1 MGDWAMPVHARYH
14 AGMEDKL
21 LNVSSAAFEKID
33 SVRRSNDFPEACLRV
48 AIRDRQGIRFTY
60 EIALE
65 HPRDRRDD
73 DQVVELPNL
82 TVHVDPGSAQ
92 HLAGAIVDVDASV
105 PGGALKIL
113 NPNEGWADPLA
124 RRVQEVLDTQVNP
137 GVAAHGGFVSLL
149 EVKDNVA
156 YIELGGGCQGCAQVD
171 VTLKQGIE
179 VAIQRQ
185 VPEIVAIRDTTDH
198 ASGTN
203 PYFQA
208 SKK

>member
-1 MGDWAMPVHARYH
+1 MAAMD
-14 AGMEDKL
+14 DKL
-21 LNVSSAAFEKID
+21 LNVSSAAFDKID
-33 SVRRSNDFPEACLRV
+33 SVRRSNSFPDACLRV
-48 AIRDRQGIRFTY
+48 AIRARQGTRFDY

-65 HPRDRRDD
+65 DPRDRRDD

-82 TVHVDPGSAQ
+82 TIHVDAISAQ
-92 HLAGAIVDVDASV
+92 HLAGAIVDVDPSV

-124 RRVQEVLDTQVNP
+124 RRVQQVLDTQVNP
-137 GVAAHGGFVSLL
+137 GVASHGGFVNLL

-156 YIELGGGCQGCAQVD
+156 YIQLGGGCQGCAQVD
-171 VTLKQGIE
+171 LTLKQGIE

-185 VPEIVAIRDTTDH
+185 VPEIVAVRDTTDH
-198 ASGTN
+198 AAGTN
-203 PYFQA
+203 PYFEA

>member
-1 MGDWAMPVHARYH
+1 MAAM
-14 AGMEDKL
+14 DDQL
-21 LNVSSAAFEKID
+21 LNVSSAAFDKID

-48 AIRDRQGIRFTY
+48 AVRSRQGIKFTY

-65 HPRDRRDD
+65 DPRDRRED

-82 TVHVDPGSAQ
+82 TIHVDPSSAQ

-105 PGGALKIL
+105 RGGALKIL

-149 EVKDNVA
+149 EVRENVA
-156 YIELGGGCQGCAQVD
+156 YIQLGGGCQGCAQVD
-171 VTLKQGIE
+171 LTLKQGIE
-179 VAIQRQ
+179 VAIERQ
-185 VPEIVAIRDTTDH
+185 VPEIVAVRDTTDH
-198 ASGTN
+198 AAGTN
-203 PYFQA
+203 PYFEA

>member
-1 MGDWAMPVHARYH
+1 M
-14 AGMEDKL
+14 
-21 LNVSSAAFEKID
+21 
-33 SVRRSNDFPEACLRV
+33 
-48 AIRDRQGIRFTY
+48 
-60 EIALE
+60 
-65 HPRDRRDD
+65 
-73 DQVVELPNL
+73 ELPNL
-82 TVHVDPGSAQ
+82 TIHLDPRSAQ
-92 HLAGAIVDVDASV
+92 HLAGAIVDVDPSV

-124 RRVQEVLDTQVNP
+124 QRVQQVLDTQVNP

-156 YIELGGGCQGCAQVD
+156 YIQLGGGCQGCAQVD

-185 VPEIVAIRDTTDH
+185 VPEIVAVRDTTDH
-198 ASGTN
+198 AAGTN
-203 PYFQA
+203 PYFEA